1 MEYENIIYEKEDSI
15 VRIVLN
21 RPEKMNALSLALQHD
36 LISGIT
42 EAEQDDD
49 VKVIILKGA
58 GRCFATGYDLSEVG
72 FMYGMK
78 EPKPGE
84 KTRVKPS
91 QRIRLQKDRFMF
103 YEVYNHILL
112 CPKLTIAQVHGYCIG
127 GALTLAQHCD
137 FIIASQ
143 DCKFGHVEERMG
155 FAGATLSPMLIL
167 RVGLTRA
174 LDLCITG
181 KMIGAK
187 KAYEIGLINRVIP
200 SDQLDKEVEEFASAL
215 ARFPKDGIRLGKTKR
230 HMVYDMMG
238 ITSEFAPAYAMH
250 SFGTN
255 ITFEPD
261 ELNFFKER
269 RDKGARM
276 AAHSKHDF
284 YKALDK

>member
-1 MEYENIIYEKEDSI
+1 MEYQNIIYEKDGYV
-15 VRIVLN
+15 VRIILN
-21 RPEKMNALSLALQHD
+21 RPKKMNALSLALQRD
-36 LISGIT
+36 LIAGLT
-42 EAEQDDD
+42 EAEEDDE
-49 VKVIILKGA
+49 VKVIIIKGS

-84 KTRVKPS
+84 KMRVKPS
-91 QRIRLQKDRFMF
+91 QRVRLQKDRFMF

-112 CPKLTIAQVHGYCIG
+112 CPKLTIAQVHGYCVG
-127 GALTLAQHCD
+127 GGLTLVQHCD
-137 FIIASQ
+137 FIIASE

-181 KMIGAK
+181 KMIDAK
-187 KAYEIGLINRVIP
+187 KAYEIGLVNRVVP
-200 SDQLDKEVEEFASAL
+200 LDQLDREVEEFANAL
-215 ARFPKDGIRLGKTKR
+215 ACYPRDGIRFGKVKR

-250 SFGTN
+250 SFQTN
-255 ITFEPD
+255 MTFEPD

-269 RDKGARM
+269 RDKGVQK
-276 AAHSKHDF
+276 AAHLKQDF

>member
-1 MEYENIIYEKEDSI
+1 MGYQNIIYEKDGYV
-15 VRIVLN
+15 VRIILN

-36 LISGIT
+36 LIAGMT
-42 EAEQDDD
+42 EAEEDDE
-49 VKVIILKGA
+49 VKVIILKGS
-58 GRCFATGYDLSEVG
+58 GRCFASGYDLSEVG

-84 KTRVKPS
+84 KIRVKPS
-91 QRIRLQKDRFMF
+91 QRVRLQKDRFMF
-103 YEVYNHILL
+103 YEVYNHVLL

-127 GALTLAQHCD
+127 GGLTLVQHCD
-137 FIIASQ
+137 FIIASE

-155 FAGATLSPMLIL
+155 FAGTTLSPMLIL

-181 KMIGAK
+181 KMIDAK
-187 KAYEIGLINRVIP
+187 KAYEIGLINRVVP
-200 SDQLDKEVEEFASAL
+200 LDQLDSEVEEFARAL
-215 ARFPKDGIRLGKTKR
+215 AQYPRDGIRFGKVKR

-250 SFGTN
+250 SFQTN

-269 RDKGARM
+269 RDKGVQK
-276 AAHSKHDF
+276 AAHLKQDF